1 MGGGD
6 QQGQRWVVDRGD
18 GRSDLIGGERLLPL
32 SERVF
37 RVLLGVGGEE
47 SGGTCK
53 SARSQVVGGTCLV
66 EATPFRR
73 VSRCPNA
80 VAKDRGGN
88 FRTRVWVRR
97 GIPWRERA
105 RRKEERDGE
114 PKQQ

>member
-1 MGGGD
+1 
-6 QQGQRWVVDRGD
+6 
-18 GRSDLIGGERLLPL
+18 LPL

-53 SARSQVVGGTCLV
+53 SARRQVVRGACLV

-80 VAKDRGGN
+80 VAKSRGGN

-97 GIPWRERA
+97 GIPWIYPRDRLGHAGKKREAESRSSGED
-105 RRKEERDGE
+105 RRQSGHEEEIQG
-114 PKQQ
+114 